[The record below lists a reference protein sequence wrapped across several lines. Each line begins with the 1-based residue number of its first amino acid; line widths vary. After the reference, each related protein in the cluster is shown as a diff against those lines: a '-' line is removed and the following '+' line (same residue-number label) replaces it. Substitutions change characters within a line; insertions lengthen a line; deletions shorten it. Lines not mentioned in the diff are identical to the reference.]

1 MRKKRGGNIG
11 SVIFDRNRLQK
22 CRRIPKIEHKISYNS
37 IPLDH
42 GGSWVQIPSGTRIFS
57 DSTFLLEF
65 T

>member
-1 MRKKRGGNIG
+1 MRRKRGDDIG

-42 GGSWVQIPSGTRIFS
+42 GGSWVQVPFATRIFF
-57 DSTFLLEF
+57 DSTFLIEF